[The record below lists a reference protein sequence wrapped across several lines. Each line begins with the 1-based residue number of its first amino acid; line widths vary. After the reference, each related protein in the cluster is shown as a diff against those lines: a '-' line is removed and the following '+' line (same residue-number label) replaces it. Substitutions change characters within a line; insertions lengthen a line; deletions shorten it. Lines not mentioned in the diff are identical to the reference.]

1 MNCKNYKAYATVRRK
16 FLELSNKNVKSE
28 VVPCDKLCGKDTS
41 SGNIKKTN

>member
-28 VVPCDKLCGKDTS
+28 VVFCGKHCGKDTS
-41 SGNIKKTN
+41 GGDIKKTD